1 MTQSYIQKV
10 CILYYDFFFLIVIAI
25 IIASLEVTCS
35 KKTTTACN
43 KTSKNMCGATKE
55 ISFACLPQIGLISL
69 IFSVYLTQV
78 ALRTLTGL

>member
-10 CILYYDFFFLIVIAI
+10 RILYYDFFFLIVIAI
-25 IIASLEVTCS
+25 IIAGSDLQQK
-35 KKTTTACN
+35 KKTTCN